1 MSDSFLATLGA
12 PCCLVR
18 HAIHSSRIG
27 VGMAMLSSRTWS
39 VSALVARL
47 ARTTGIARVTPVAC
61 LTGITSLSGL
71 ALWSLLAGRSGR
83 SRLPLHGRCLL
94 LWSWGLVAA
103 AKYAH
108 HRD

>member
-1 MSDSFLATLGA
+1 
-12 PCCLVR
+12 
-18 HAIHSSRIG
+18 
-27 VGMAMLSSRTWS
+27 MAMLSSRTWS

-47 ARTTGIARVTPVAC
+47 ARTTGIARMAGVAAMSGIARVTPVAC